1 MTTRPVHPE
10 VSLVTLYT
18 LGFFCHN
25 APNNL
30 IQQIESAE
38 IMEHWYMLSLVG
50 KDRPGLVAQVS
61 AALCKAGCNL
71 GDSSMARLG
80 TNFSIMVMVQWDGAV
95 EQLKEIVQ
103 PISQT
108 LDLTPHINDLPG
120 GMEHH
125 VEPDVR
131 ISIYAK
137 DRLGIVEDATTAL
150 AEAGLNI
157 LHLDSNTDQE
167 KGSKTY
173 YLHIEGTVSKGLDP
187 LYTALDHL
195 TSEKEMNAQLIPIN
209 PQIQ

>member
-1 MTTRPVHPE
+1 
-10 VSLVTLYT
+10 
-18 LGFFCHN
+18 
-25 APNNL
+25 
-30 IQQIESAE
+30 
-38 IMEHWYMLSLVG
+38 MEHWYMLSLVG
-50 KDRPGLVAQVS
+50 KDRPGLVAEVS

-80 TNFSIMVMVQWDGAV
+80 ANFSIMVMVQWDGSV
-95 EQLKEIVQ
+95 EQLQEIVQ

-108 LDLTPHINDLPG
+108 LDLTPHIDELPG

-131 ISIYAK
+131 ISVYAS

-167 KGSKTY
+167 KGTQNKTY

-187 LYTALDHL
+187 LYAALDRL

-209 PQIQ
+209 PQIK